1 VAANYTPAFSFLYCI
16 ATDARDRR
24 RVRAFVPCGQR
35 SFSFATQLIRTFRVD
50 LKRNSAILRCN
61 KKPLNQPKG
70 GPMIGIAVAF
80 LVSAVVLM
88 TLSAIEG

>member
-1 VAANYTPAFSFLYCI
+1 LQQESITAS
-16 ATDARDRR
+16 
-24 RVRAFVPCGQR
+24 
-35 SFSFATQLIRTFRVD
+35 S
-50 LKRNSAILRCN
+50 
-61 KKPLNQPKG
+61 KG

>member
-1 VAANYTPAFSFLYCI
+1 LILKEILLSCVATKDNRQQAA
-16 ATDARDRR
+16 
-24 RVRAFVPCGQR
+24 
-35 SFSFATQLIRTFRVD
+35 
-50 LKRNSAILRCN
+50 
-61 KKPLNQPKG
+61 KG